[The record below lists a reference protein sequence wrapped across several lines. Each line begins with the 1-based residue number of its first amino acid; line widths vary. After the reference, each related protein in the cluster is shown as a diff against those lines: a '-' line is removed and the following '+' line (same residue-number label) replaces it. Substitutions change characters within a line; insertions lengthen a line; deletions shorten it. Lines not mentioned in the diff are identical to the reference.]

1 MPPFGQVD
9 RRTAGQLDNWKGTQ
23 VDRQTGR
30 QVDNWTSEYVD
41 QYKERNYV
49 SAAKL
54 GSS

>member
-1 MPPFGQVD
+1 MCTGGQVD
-9 RRTAGQLDNWKGTQ
+9 SWTTGQ
-23 VDRQTGR
+23 VHRQTGG